1 MPRTT
6 ALLAALLLAAP
17 AVAAPAAPRQ
27 TILDVTYAVTL
38 AGVTLGGAT
47 LQGEVAPGKRYE
59 VRLEAALKGIASAL
73 VDGEGKAT
81 SRGRIDGP
89 RVRPRFFSLDSRYRG
104 VPLTERMTLDDGTMT
119 GAEIT
124 PKPTEREDRVP
135 PGPDDRKDVVDP
147 LSGLVGARIHAAG
160 APGKGECDRT
170 IPVHDGFMRFD
181 MRLSPAPAAEA
192 AAARVAAVDGP
203 LVACQARYVPIS
215 NHRPGRWA
223 VKAMQENEDIRV
235 WLAPVG
241 DSGVMVPA
249 RISVGTYLG
258 SAVIEATRFSVREAE
273 RR

>member
-89 RVRPRFFSLDSRYRG
+89 RVRPRYFSLDSRYRG